1 VLKERE
7 EKIKEFT
14 QMNEK
19 LNEMKEKFKRELLK
33 SEPPEELLM
42 KVAP

>member
-1 VLKERE
+1 MLKERE

-33 SEPPEELLM
+33 NEPEELLM